1 MQERFLQALTDIHF
15 DSDRWL
21 AQFPAADAA
30 AIEHAVLAIEP
41 ASPAEPGV
49 QGVELL
55 RVLTQ
60 DPVYQL
66 R

>member
-1 MQERFLQALTDIHF
+1 LPHLVLDE
-15 DSDRWL
+15 
-21 AQFPAADAA
+21 ADARTLDA
-30 AIEHAVLAIEP
+30 RFRRLALLAIEP
-41 ASPAEPGV
+41 ANPAEPGV